1 MLRFQIISS
10 LRDSEREGNTE
21 AASVKV
27 KVRFFANAKGILEE
41 HVQAKDVLKVTEETL
56 RLKKVRYNNRRGC
69 IRGLVYVFAC
79 CLFVLLRP
87 VFCKSRCGRGRVQHS
102 VLDVYESFSQT
113 ERGNIRGNG
122 LRVHL
127 VRGPR
132 PLMFDK
138 ERVNTVETVDISGVP
153 SILKYTVSCQ
163 INNASYKNRRKGF
176 LFFVTA
182 VTVICFLV

>member
-69 IRGLVYVFAC
+69 FRGLVYVFAC
-79 CLFVLLRP
+79 CLFVC
-87 VFCKSRCGRGRVQHS
+87 V
-102 VLDVYESFSQT
+102 
-113 ERGNIRGNG
+113 
-122 LRVHL
+122 
-127 VRGPR
+127 
-132 PLMFDK
+132 
-138 ERVNTVETVDISGVP
+138 
-153 SILKYTVSCQ
+153 
-163 INNASYKNRRKGF
+163 A
-176 LFFVTA
+176 
-182 VTVICFLV
+182 